1 MEAITMLNGKPS
13 ISIRA
18 IYTMAMLNSKRVL
31 VQWRIFQ
38 LATCAPR
45 NLRGPR
51 RASLLKDLRGIDF
64 PPVIDRKGPVLK
76 KYQFYI
82 NATVTTILLYNQK
95 HNNEPSPISPD
106 MNFIETMLK
115 QDVYDHKFL
124 WYLISGPMIALGCWY
139 VLTSVAA
146 MQQIPKLINIE
157 LSPSVSNIY
166 IYTIWLF
173 NIAME
178 NHHV

>member
-1 MEAITMLNGKPS
+1 MRREISEVPDVPAFWKTSAAS
-13 ISIRA
+13 I
-18 IYTMAMLNSKRVL
+18 
-31 VQWRIFQ
+31 
-38 LATCAPR
+38 
-45 NLRGPR
+45 
-51 RASLLKDLRGIDF
+51 F

-166 IYTIWLF
+166 IYIPSGYLT
-173 NIAME
+173 
-178 NHHV
+178 